1 MTDRDKEKNRKTEET
16 EMTETRQTTT
26 QLEAERL
33 LAMYIKAYHV
43 EDVSTIDTARAINQL
58 LRWIE
63 YKRKNEIQLDT
74 DSEVTVMSL
83 SLDSPHW
90 DIIDAYETLQQ
101 YYIDNLYQQIFAD
114 NMDQAERDA
123 RR

>member
-1 MTDRDKEKNRKTEET
+1 MTD
-16 EMTETRQTTT
+16 TRQTTT

-33 LAMYIKAYHV
+33 LAMYIKAYHI
-43 EDVSTIDTARAINQL
+43 EDVSKIDTARAISQL
-58 LRWIE
+58 LKWID
-63 YKRKNEIQLDT
+63 YKRTNELYLDT

-90 DIIDAYETLQQ
+90 DIIDAYETLQAN
-101 YYIDNLYQQIFAD
+101 YIDNLYQQIFAD
-114 NMDQAERDA
+114 EMDQAEDA